1 MLFRS
6 KENGKNFE
14 RIVINFYL
22 DGFDTNNAEEV
33 MKYLGLSLEYAD
45 GLLLYDE
52 LKKAENFIYKNV
64 ITNGD
69 KITNISFN
77 GDAKY
82 EFNE

>member
-1 MLFRS
+1 
-6 KENGKNFE
+6 
-14 RIVINFYL
+14 
-22 DGFDTNNAEEV
+22 
-33 MKYLGLSLEYAD
+33 MKYLGLNLEYSD

>member
-1 MLFRS
+1 M
-6 KENGKNFE
+6 
-14 RIVINFYL
+14 INFYL

-33 MKYLGLSLEYAD
+33 MKYLGLNLEYFD